1 MSRYKDAE
9 DRKEEQRAVY
19 RNFFAGFSCP
29 AAVPAGY
36 RGPDL
41 CQGLQ
46 AGRRYLGVEQLLF
59 DYFKM
64 EGTPK
69 DGQFQ
74 VRFRPASASE

>member
-1 MSRYKDAE
+1 LTRYKDVE

-19 RNFFAGFSCP
+19 RAFFSGLSCP
-29 AAVPAGY
+29 AAVPTGY
-36 RGPDL
+36 SGPDL
-41 CQGLQ
+41 CLGLQ
-46 AGRRYLGVEQLLF
+46 AGRSYPGVEQRLF

-74 VRFRPASASE
+74 VSRRGLYR